1 MGPFS
6 WAALGVILSF
16 SIFLATVVF
25 HTGRSTG
32 KLESRMDELER
43 WRGTI
48 RQDMH
53 EISDRIEALGN
64 KTTELTGAIHG
75 LTTLINER
83 TDRRD
88 WSTRKQS

>member
-25 HTGRSTG
+25 HTGRHTG
-32 KLESRMDELER
+32 RLESRMDELER

-48 RQDMH
+48 RQDMR
-53 EISDRIEALGN
+53 EISDI
-64 KTTELTGAIHG
+64 LTSMKAEFER
-75 LTTLINER
+75 LSTLIEER

-88 WSTRKQS
+88 WSTRKPS

>member
-16 SIFLATVVF
+16 AVFLATVVF

-48 RQDMH
+48 RQDMQ
-53 EISDRIEALGN
+53 EISHILTDMKVEFGRLSALIE
-64 KTTELTGAIHG
+64 
-75 LTTLINER
+75 ER

-88 WSTRKQS
+88 WSTRHKSS